1 MQILI
6 MSESPKNEVSQA
18 TNCNTSVLLEEKRRL
33 EKVGED
39 IRRSEKLGDDK
50 RFYGCKTESEF

>member
-1 MQILI
+1 

-33 EKVGED
+33 EKVGDD